1 MTPDQA
7 HTPSDAG
14 AADRREMDRLFLPDL
29 RERIRASLT
38 FLAIAQAIYAVALP
52 FTQGPMLGTRSVI
65 NLVRLAVLFLCIREL
80 RGEGTRRHTLTVN
93 GAALATQLATGV
105 LMSAIRLDVLPMV
118 FLVTVVTCICSVLIP
133 WGGKVQAVVAGFAT
147 AGLALATLHVYL
159 VTGVQQL
166 GFDAAVTIFSSL
178 LVSVFI
184 AFYFERSRTQ
194 LEERLEAGRRA
205 DEELATLRGQLERR
219 VAERTA
225 ELEMANREL
234 EGFSYTVSHDLRSPL
249 RTIGGFSH
257 MLLDEGGDSLDE
269 VARSHLHKIRDA
281 SRRMDRLI
289 DDMLLLARVGRGAL
303 RYEVVDLADMA
314 RTIGSE
320 LAVEYPER
328 RVELTVEPVPAVRG
342 DHALL
347 RIAMDNLLRN
357 AWKFTAAREVAHIRV
372 RGENK
377 AGNVTCRVSDDGIGF
392 DPRFRG
398 KLFQPFERIHDEPRF
413 PGTGVG
419 LATVAR
425 IAQRHGGSVEAE
437 GELGQG
443 ATFSIVLPLQPLP
456 PPA

>member
-1 MTPDQA
+1 MTSDQA
-7 HTPSDAG
+7 QIPSEAG

-29 RERIRASLT
+29 RERIRDSLT
-38 FLAIAQAIYAVALP
+38 FLAIAQAVYAIALP
-52 FTQGPMLGTRSVI
+52 FTQGPLLGARFAI
-65 NLVRLAVLFLCIREL
+65 NMVRLGVLYLCIREL

-93 GAALATQLATGV
+93 GAALATQLATGI
-105 LMSAIRLDVLPMV
+105 LMSALRQDVLPMV

-133 WGGKVQAVVAGFAT
+133 WGGRVQMVVASFAA
-147 AGLALATLHVYL
+147 AGLLLAAVHVSL

-184 AFYFERSRTQ
+184 AYYFERSRKQ
-194 LEERLEAGRRA
+194 LEERLEAARRA
-205 DEELATLRGQLERR
+205 DDELAALRGQLEKR

-257 MLLDEGGDSLDE
+257 MLLDEGGENLDE
-269 VARSHLHKIRDA
+269 NARSHLLKIRDA

-289 DDMLLLARVGRGAL
+289 DDMLLLARVGRSAL
-303 RYEVVDLADMA
+303 RYEVVDLAEMA
-314 RTIGSE
+314 RAIGAE
-320 LAVEYPER
+320 LAAEAPDR
-328 RVELTVEPVPAVRG
+328 RVELTVEPVPPVRG

-372 RGENK
+372 LGDKK

-437 GELGQG
+437 GELGKG
-443 ATFSIVLPLQPLP
+443 ATFSIVLPVQPLQP
-456 PPA
+456 PA